1 MFFRSNGEVRFVKL
15 SPRVQ
20 IAATVAALAGAGW
33 LAVVSVDF
41 LMEDRVLAA
50 REQKI
55 RDMAVAYDKLTGE
68 MGGLQQDIVSRTDQ
82 LERRQHLLE
91 QMVEDG
97 LATPAEGDDGI
108 VPVETDAPEMGNE
121 AAVRE
126 PRPSLFGSLFRAHA
140 AVDGDIRYPR
150 PTDDLRQEIDA
161 RLTATDEG
169 QRALAHRLLDATQR
183 ELADIDANLSDTGL
197 TSELILSHW
206 NGDGSATGGPFVA
219 DGSLDAIFT
228 GSDDD
233 PLYLLHDNRRKLDS
247 VRSALMSFPTAKPVD
262 NYYISSYFGRRK
274 DPFRRVWAMHH
285 GLDMAGWPGSAINAT
300 ADGVVTRAGTW
311 GAYGRMVEID
321 HGNGFKTRYGH
332 MKRVRVK
339 RGQQISRGQRVGDM
353 GRTGRSTGTHLH
365 YEIWFGGKPRNPL
378 PFLKAAEYVLKI
390 QGRSQDG

>member
-41 LMEDRVLAA
+41 LMEDQVLAA

-55 RDMAVAYDKLTGE
+55 HDMAVAYDKLTGE

-82 LERRQHLLE
+82 LERRQQLLE

-108 VPVETDAPEMGNE
+108 VPVETDVQEMGNE
-121 AAVRE
+121 ASVRE

-140 AVDGDIRYPR
+140 AVDGAIRYPR

-169 QRALAHRLLDATQR
+169 QRALAHRLLDVTQR

-206 NGDGSATGGPFVA
+206 NGDGSATGGPFIA

-300 ADGVVTRAGTW
+300 ADGVVTKAGTW

>member
-1 MFFRSNGEVRFVKL
+1 MFFRSNGEVRFVKM

-41 LMEDRVLAA
+41 LMEDQVLAA

-55 RDMAVAYDKLTGE
+55 HDMAVAYDKLTGE

-82 LERRQHLLE
+82 LERRQQLLE

-108 VPVETDAPEMGNE
+108 VPVETDAQEMGNE
-121 AAVRE
+121 ASVHE

-140 AVDGDIRYPR
+140 AVDGAIRYPR

-206 NGDGSATGGPFVA
+206 NGDGSATGGPFIA

-300 ADGVVTRAGTW
+300 ADGVVTKAGTW

>member
-20 IAATVAALAGAGW
+20 IAATVAALTGAGW

-55 RDMAVAYDKLTGE
+55 RDMAVAYDKLSGE

-82 LERRQHLLE
+82 LERRQLLLE
-91 QMVEDG
+91 QLVEDG
-97 LATPAEGDDGI
+97 LATPGEEDGA
-108 VPVETDAPEMGNE
+108 VPIETDAREMGNE
-121 AAVRE
+121 ASVQQ

-140 AVDGDIRYPR
+140 AVGGDVRYPR
-150 PTDDLRQEIDA
+150 PIDDLRQEIDA
-161 RLTATDEG
+161 RLAATDQG

-197 TSELILSHW
+197 TSEMILSHW
-206 NGDGSATGGPFVA
+206 NGDGSATGGPFIA
-219 DGSLDAIFT
+219 DGSLDGIFT
-228 GSDDD
+228 GNDDD
-233 PLYLLHDNRRKLDS
+233 PLFLLHDNRRKLDS
-247 VRSALMSFPTAKPVD
+247 VRSALMSFPTAKPVEK
-262 NYYISSYFGRRK
+262 YYISSYFGRRK

-300 ADGVVTRAGTW
+300 ADGVVTKAGTW